1 MALYLGEDKVKL
13 NLDGIMYFLNLC
25 SEMPVFD
32 GSILLSSDGYILKD
46 LNGYY
51 LTIEGVG

>member
-25 SEMPVFD
+25 SGMPVFD
-32 GSILLSSDGYILKD
+32 GGILLSSDGSILKD
-46 LNGYY
+46 LNDYY
-51 LTIEGVG
+51 LTIEEVG

>member
-25 SEMPVFD
+25 SEMPAPD
-32 GSILLSSDGYILKD
+32 CGRSGSHSCG
-46 LNGYY
+46 
-51 LTIEGVG
+51 T